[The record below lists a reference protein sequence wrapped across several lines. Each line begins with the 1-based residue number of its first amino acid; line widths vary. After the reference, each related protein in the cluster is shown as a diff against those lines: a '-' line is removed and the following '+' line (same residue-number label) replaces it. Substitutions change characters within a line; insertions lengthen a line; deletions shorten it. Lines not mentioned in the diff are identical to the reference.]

1 MYKKLKIKK
10 VFYMGN
16 AIPILGGE
24 MGMHGEY

>member
-1 MYKKLKIKK
+1 MYKKLKNKK

-16 AIPILGGE
+16 AIQILGGE